1 MNTDLAL
8 QLRAWAK
15 KQSALLMIFGAVL
28 LGFLFPAPARLEGLV
43 SLDTL
48 TTIGIALIFFLHG
61 ANLAPKVFLSGVAAW
76 RLHLLVQSST
86 YVAFPAIG
94 ALVYFAGEPWLSAD
108 ARLGFF
114 FLTALPSTISSAVAL
129 AATAG
134 GQVPGAVFNASLS
147 NLAGLL
153 ITPALIALIGQAGDT
168 QFDVLSAVI
177 GIAKIVLLP
186 FAVGQAARPL
196 IKAQLA
202 KYKPFLSAVDR
213 GVILLIV
220 FKAFAETGAAGTW
233 SRFSPADYLGAMAL
247 AGLLLAIAF
256 AALPPV
262 ARAMGLKDDEQIT
275 ALFCGG
281 TKSLA
286 TGAPMAQI
294 LFAGLPSVG
303 IIMLPLLI
311 YHPAQLVLGAAVAQR
326 YAERRSKAAAPV

>member
-1 MNTDLAL
+1 MIQHAIKSA
-8 QLRAWAK
+8 QAWAK
-15 KQSALLMIFGAVL
+15 KQSALLMILAAVL
-28 LGFLFPAPARLEGLV
+28 LGLLFPAPARLEGIF
-43 SLDTL
+43 SLDTV

-76 RLHLLVQSST
+76 RLHLLVQST
-86 YVAFPAIG
+86 TFIAFPAIG
-94 ALVYFAGEPWLSAD
+94 ALVYIFGSPWLSAD

-129 AATAG
+129 AASAG

-153 ITPALIALIGQAGDT
+153 ITPMLIALIGQAGDT
-168 QFDVLSAVI
+168 EFDVLSAVI
-177 GIAKIVLLP
+177 DIAQIVLVP
-186 FAVGQAARPL
+186 FAAGQLARPL
-196 IKAQLA
+196 VKDQLERHKA
-202 KYKPFLSAVDR
+202 FLKEFDR
-213 GVILLIV
+213 YVILLIV

-233 SRFSPADYLGAMAL
+233 SRFSVGDYLGAIIL
-247 AGLLLAIAF
+247 AGLLLAAAF
-256 AALPPV
+256 AVLPPI
-262 ARAMGLKDDEQIT
+262 ARAAGLSDDEQIT

-311 YHPAQLVLGAAVAQR
+311 YHPAQLVVGAALAQR
-326 YAERRSKAAAPV
+326 YAARQSQPAPST

>member
-1 MNTDLAL
+1 MFTVAIQMAL
-8 QLRAWAK
+8 IWAK
-15 KQSALLMIFGAVL
+15 KQSALLMIFAAVL
-28 LGFLFPAPARLEGLV
+28 LGLLFPAPARLEGFF
-43 SLDTL
+43 SLETV
-48 TTIGIALIFFLHG
+48 TTVGIALIFFLHG

-76 RLHLLVQSST
+76 RLHLLVQST
-86 YVAFPAIG
+86 TFLAFPAVGVVVFI
-94 ALVYFAGEPWLSAD
+94 FGEPWLSAE

-153 ITPALIALIGQAGDT
+153 ITPALIALIGQAGKTD
-168 QFDVLSAVI
+168 FDVLAAVLDI
-177 GIAKIVLLP
+177 SKIVLLP
-186 FAVGQAARPL
+186 FAVGQVVRPL
-196 IKAQLA
+196 ISELLTKHKA
-202 KYKPFLSAVDR
+202 FLSKVDR

-233 SRFSPADYLGAMAL
+233 SRFSAADYLGAMIL
-247 AGLLLAIAF
+247 AGLLLAAAF
-256 AALPPV
+256 AVLPPV
-262 ARAMGLKDDEQIT
+262 ARAFGLKDDEQIT

-294 LFAGLPSVG
+294 LFAGLPSLG
-303 IIMLPLLI
+303 LIMLPLLI
-311 YHPAQLVLGAAVAQR
+311 YHPAQLVVGATLAQR
-326 YAERRSKAAAPV
+326 YASRLGPAEATT